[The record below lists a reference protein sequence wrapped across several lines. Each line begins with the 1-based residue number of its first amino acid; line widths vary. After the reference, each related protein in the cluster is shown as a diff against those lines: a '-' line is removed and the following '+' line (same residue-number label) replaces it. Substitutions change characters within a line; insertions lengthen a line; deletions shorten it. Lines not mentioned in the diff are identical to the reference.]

1 MLPDMVLE
9 RQPDR
14 DDGAVALTLTAL
26 TGFALGFLAGA
37 VLGGSVGDVHPDRV
51 KRALNRLSGSA
62 RQPEPEELER
72 EVRNTLK
79 SDEATRD
86 LDIEVSAPGEGL
98 IELTGVVSDALSRRA
113 AGDVA
118 RAVLGVDVVVNR
130 ILLKGS
136 DLPPTSPP
144 SSVQRRG

>member
-1 MLPDMVLE
+1 MVLGQ
-9 RQPDR
+9 RQDR

-26 TGFALGFLAGA
+26 AGFTLGFVAGTL
-37 VLGGSVGDVHPDRV
+37 LGGSVGDVHADRV
-51 KRALNRLSGSA
+51 KRALNRLSGA
-62 RQPEPEELER
+62 GRRPGPEQLER
-72 EVRNTLK
+72 DVREALK

-86 LDIEVSAPGEGL
+86 LDLEVSAPGEGL
-98 IELTGVVSDALSRRA
+98 IELTGLVSDALSRRA

-130 ILLKGS
+130 ILLQGS

-144 SSVQRRG
+144 SSVTRRG